1 MHKELST
8 QEFQQA
14 VERAIQSRL
23 AGPHQNLPGTDLTFR
38 FVRCD
43 GPGLWLELA
52 YETRPWMS
60 NPMHVVHGGMT
71 AVLLD
76 STMGVLCCSLCGHG
90 TPTISM
96 TVNYTRPVPL
106 ERTVHVRTNMVVF
119 GRTSSQL
126 TAQLFLPEEPER
138 VLAFATGVYSTK
150 ADAEIR
156 NPPV

>member
-1 MHKELST
+1 MRKELST

-23 AGPHQNLPGTDLTFR
+23 AGPHRNLPGTDLTFR

-60 NPMHVVHGGMT
+60 NPMHVLHGGMT

-106 ERTVHVRTNMVVF
+106 ERTVHVRTNLVVF